1 MSIEKKDIFKVIKK
15 FNIGEVVYYISH
27 EEVIET
33 EIKSFKRITSTGK
46 SLSKDRAVKP
56 VGVSYQ
62 YTDIKGNRFEEW
74 FLFKEKEAAQQIL
87 DNYKKRMEELTKPKD
102 IDTVPLTPNE
112 MTHDNIS

>member
-46 SLSKDRAVKP
+46 SL
-56 VGVSYQ
+56 
-62 YTDIKGNRFEEW
+62 
-74 FLFKEKEAAQQIL
+74 
-87 DNYKKRMEELTKPKD
+87 
-102 IDTVPLTPNE
+102 
-112 MTHDNIS
+112 